1 MAVANRARR
10 HALGPNMRLIPRRI
24 GILAAVVSKANPMSW
39 KPEIDEIHHRRA
51 LAEQCGGAQ
60 AVAKHHAAGKLTIR
74 ERTHALLDPDS
85 FQEIGKL
92 AGTAGYDQNGTLT
105 AFTPAPYVAGI
116 GKIDGRPIAIG
127 GEDYTIKGGAGY
139 GGQRRKSGQGGFIED
154 LACQYRI
161 PLINLIDRVRG
172 SVTSNSRRRHATIPG
187 SWHDRI

>member
-1 MAVANRARR
+1 MLVAPPPPPAIIPPDVMAQSC
-10 HALGPNMRLIPRRI
+10 GCQQ
-24 GILAAVVSKANPMSW
+24 GKPMSW

-74 ERTHALLDPDS
+74 ERIHALLDADS

-92 AGTAGYDQNGTLT
+92 AGTAGYDQNGSLT

-116 GKIDGRPIAIG
+116 GKIDGRAVAIG
-127 GEDYTIKGGAGY
+127 GEDYTIRGGAGY
-139 GGQRRKSGQGGFIED
+139 GGQRRKGGQGGFIED

-161 PLINLIDRVRG
+161 PLVNLIDGVGG
-172 SVTSNSRRRHATIPG
+172 SVAPLWAVR
-187 SWHDRI
+187 